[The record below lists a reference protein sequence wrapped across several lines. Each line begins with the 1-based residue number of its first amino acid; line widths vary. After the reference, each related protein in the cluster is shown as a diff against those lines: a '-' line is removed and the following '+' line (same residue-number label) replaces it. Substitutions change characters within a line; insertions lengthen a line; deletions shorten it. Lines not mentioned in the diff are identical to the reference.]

1 MAEIVEKH
9 ERGVRRFG
17 VRYGRTVKHKLGKI
31 EAQQKRAHACPYC
44 HYPKVRRKSAGIWHC
59 TKCGKT
65 FASRA
70 YTVTRPGDVKL
81 EESAEA

>member
-9 ERGVRRFG
+9 EKGFRRYG

-31 EAQQKRAHACPYC
+31 EAQQKKAHACPYC
-44 HYPKVRRKSAGIWHC
+44 HYPTVKRQAAGIWHC
-59 TKCGKT
+59 SKCGKT

-70 YTVTRPGDVKL
+70 YTVSKPSAVKL
-81 EESAEA
+81 EETREE